1 MEPIQRNRIQ
11 SFKEFYPYYLSE
23 HSKKGTRIWHYI
35 GITVFF
41 ALLIGGFIL
50 GQYMLFF
57 GLPLAGYGCAWIGH
71 FFVEKNKPATFQY
84 PLWSLTSDF
93 VMYFQWLS
101 RRLKRGGYSR

>member
-1 MEPIQRNRIQ
+1 MEPIQRSRIQ
-11 SFKEFYPYYLSE
+11 SFKEFYSYYLSE

-35 GITVFF
+35 GTTAFF

-50 GQYMLFF
+50 GQYKLFV

-84 PLWSLTSDF
+84 PLWSLASDF

-101 RRLKRGGYSR
+101 GRLKRGGYSR